1 MSIESNEEFRP
12 KIVAFCCNWCSYA
25 GADLAGSSRLSYPAD
40 VKIIRV
46 PCSCRVNPMF
56 ILRAF
61 EKGADGVILCGCHP
75 GDCHYTT
82 GNYYARRRMTLLF
95 SMLDFIGVENG
106 RTRVEWVSAAEGV
119 KFSQTMN
126 EFVEKVRS
134 LGKNVR
140 LEEMQELIERAKELL
155 GDGTVVRV
163 LGWKAG
169 DLPYNPEPA
178 YFENEEDLKD
188 FVYNGFC
195 GANLSKY
202 MIEASKKEGK
212 TLVFLK
218 PCDTY
223 SFNQLIKEHRVDR
236 DKAYIIGVGCK
247 GKLDIEKIKA
257 QGIKGIQKITGAE
270 ISDECETL
278 TVETLYGEKSVSYK
292 DAMLG
297 RCHTCKGKEHKIFDE
312 EIGESKD
319 TKDADRFAEIEK
331 IEAMSP
337 AEKFAFFQKELS
349 KCIRCNA
356 CRNVC
361 PACSCRKCVFDSDKF
376 DSAQKANVDSFEEKM
391 FHIIRAFHV
400 AGRCTDCGECS
411 RVCPQGIPLHLFNRK
426 FIKDIDNFYGEY
438 QAGEDAVSP
447 MPLTSYTTEDV
458 EPSIVGERG

>member
-1 MSIESNEEFRP
+1 
-12 KIVAFCCNWCSYA
+12 
-25 GADLAGSSRLSYPAD
+25 
-40 VKIIRV
+40 
-46 PCSCRVNPMF
+46 
-56 ILRAF
+56 
-61 EKGADGVILCGCHP
+61 
-75 GDCHYTT
+75 
-82 GNYYARRRMTLLF
+82 
-95 SMLDFIGVENG
+95 
-106 RTRVEWVSAAEGV
+106 
-119 KFSQTMN
+119 
-126 EFVEKVRS
+126 
-134 LGKNVR
+134 
-140 LEEMQELIERAKELL
+140 MQELIERAKELL

-278 TVETLYGEKSVSYK
+278 TVETLYGEKIVSYK

-426 FIKDIDNFYGEY
+426 FIKDIDDFYGEY
-438 QAGEDAVSP
+438 QAGEDAVSQ